1 MCFHDRFFYFY
12 PMYIQQFYTA
22 CLSEAAYYIE
32 SEGKAAVIDPLRDIE
47 PYLQLANERN
57 ATIVYILETHFHADF
72 VSGHLDLSQ
81 KTGAPIYFGPMAK
94 TKYAIQTLHDG
105 DSLVLGKLRIE
116 ALHTPGH
123 TMEST
128 CYLMHDEQGK
138 PHALFSG
145 DTLFVGDV
153 GRPDLSSGNTGAD
166 ELAGILYDSIQQK
179 IMPLTDDV
187 LVYPAHGPGSSCG
200 KQLGPETSST
210 IGKQR
215 LVNYALKASTK
226 EEFIESVLDGLNP
239 PPNYFS
245 INATINQQGYQPI
258 DQVIDQGTKKLS
270 ITDFNTHLKE
280 GACVVDTRSASAFTQ
295 GFIPGSVFIGLE
307 GRMAEWAGQLLPY
320 EQSILLICEAGKE
333 KESVTRLARVG
344 FEKIIGTL
352 SGGFDDW
359 MNNNQPIDLIIDV
372 EADEL
377 IMDMPHDPNLLVVD
391 VRKES
396 EFESGHLKNALNLPL
411 NEMTNLV
418 ELAQFE
424 ENQNLYVHCA
434 GGYRSVIACSLLKR
448 QGLNNLRNVLG
459 GWNAIKQEEKAPIES
474 A

>member
-1 MCFHDRFFYFY
+1 MIPRPLFYFY
-12 PMYIQQFYTA
+12 IMYIQQFYTA

-32 SEGKAAVIDPLRDIE
+32 SEGKVAIIDPLRDIE
-47 PYLQLANERN
+47 PYLQLAKSRK
-57 ATIVYILETHFHADF
+57 AKIVYILETHFHADF

-81 KTGAPIYFGPMAK
+81 KTGAPIYFGPLAK
-94 TKYAIQTLHDG
+94 TDYSKESLKDGESLTLG
-105 DSLVLGKLRIE
+105 NLRIE

-128 CYLMHDEQGK
+128 CYLLYDEKNK
-138 PHALFSG
+138 PYALFSG

-179 IMPLTDDV
+179 IMPLADDV
-187 LVYPAHGPGSSCG
+187 RVYPAHGPGSSCG
-200 KQLGPETSST
+200 KQLGPETHST

-215 LVNYALKASTK
+215 QENYALKAKSK
-226 EEFIESVLDGLNP
+226 EEFIDSVLDGLNP

-245 INATINQQGYQPI
+245 INAAINQKGYQPI
-258 DQVIDQGTKKLS
+258 DQVLDQGTKELS
-270 ITDFNTHLKE
+270 ITEFKKHMEE
-280 GACVVDTRSASAFTQ
+280 GAWIVDTRSADLFTQ
-295 GFIPGSVFIGLE
+295 GFIPGSVFIGLD
-307 GRMAEWAGQLLPY
+307 GRMAEWAGQLIPY
-320 EQSILLICEAGKE
+320 DKSILLVCADGKE
-333 KESVTRLARVG
+333 DESVTRLARVG

-352 SGGFDDW
+352 SGGYNAW
-359 MNNNQPIDLIIDV
+359 LNNNQSIDMIIDI

-377 IMDMPHDPNLLVVD
+377 IMDMPHDPNLMVVD
-391 VRKES
+391 VRKET
-396 EFESGHLKNALNLPL
+396 EFENGHLKNALNLPL

-424 ENQNLYVHCA
+424 ETQNLYVHCA

-448 QGLNNLRNVLG
+448 QGIVNLRNILG
-459 GWNAIKQEEKAPIES
+459 GWNAIKLQEKAPIES
-474 A
+474 V